1 MTMGNLQKGPDWKC
15 QRHCVDPKTSY
26 LRCVPHR
33 TAPYNRLCMP
43 PATTIVSPVTYAAS
57 SDARYA
63 TQAAMSPGVP
73 NLFRKVRS
81 LFAAAISGV
90 STRAAANL
98 VGTVPAA
105 ALQFSKL
112 QSACS
117 SHRRSVK
124 NPNSFW

>member
-1 MTMGNLQKGPDWKC
+1 MILLSLHARYNAPEYIHDHGPPSGRSWLDLSQILHPIILSC
-15 QRHCVDPKTSY
+15 PRSVSTGT
-26 LRCVPHR
+26 L
-33 TAPYNRLCMP
+33 PYSRLCMP

-90 STRAAANL
+90 STRAAANF

-105 ALQFSKL
+105 ALSG
-112 QSACS
+112 
-117 SHRRSVK
+117 
-124 NPNSFW
+124 